1 MTAATRRRMVFGA
14 IASACAPWPLAGRAA
29 PRAKT
34 KVDPN
39 KKLHRLGV
47 LCFGESISYFWD
59 QLRALGYEEHRNLE
73 IVFKD
78 VDATA
83 DLAGMAAALAAA
95 DVDVI
100 VACGNAAAIAAMRAT
115 SRTPIVLLYGAAPV
129 EAGIV
134 ASLAR
139 PGGNVTGSAAISTEL
154 AGKSVEIFRSAVPA
168 LQRVAAIVNLDD
180 PVGRIL
186 HATSERAAREL
197 GLTLTAWPV
206 ADDAAL
212 AKTFAAIARARP
224 DGLLVNLSVV
234 PHLEQIIDF
243 AARERLP
250 AMYPVA
256 PAVVKGGLLSYSPHW
271 LPQSKRNAE
280 IVDRILHGALV
291 RDIPMQQPV
300 DYVLGVNLKTARA
313 MGLAIPPPLLLR
325 ATLVIE

>member
-1 MTAATRRRMVFGA
+1 MTAATRRRVVFGA

-29 PRAKT
+29 PRSKT
-34 KVDPN
+34 KVVSN
-39 KKLHRLGV
+39 KKHRLGA

-59 QLRALGYEEHRNLE
+59 QLRALSYEEHRNLE

-100 VACGNAAAIAAMRAT
+100 VACGNAEAVAAMRAT
-115 SRTPIVLLYGAAPV
+115 SWTPIVLLYGVAPV

-168 LQRVAAIVNLDD
+168 LKRVAAIVNLDD

-197 GLTLTAWPV
+197 GITLTVWPV
-206 ADDAAL
+206 ADDAAVGK
-212 AKTFAAIARARP
+212 AFAAIARARP

-280 IVDRILHGALV
+280 IVDRILHGALA

-313 MGLAIPPPLLLR
+313 MGLAIPSPVLLR